1 MLGPIDAQVPVV
13 EGNVRHYI
21 SAQNFIDVRDDLV
34 KRIQD
39 AERTGQTPSQAW
51 LVQLA
56 SLNKPFILHCQRQQA
71 YVIDF
76 AKRWLPKHM
85 LRGLPP
91 AEALKKA
98 EETAKNLLSRGAFS
112 HGQMIPA
119 RDIKPEN
126 GLHLRV
132 DELPRDTETWKTL
145 WHLYSCCDV
154 LFNIP
159 AGQNISKLFE
169 SAVES
174 IPVY

>member
-1 MLGPIDAQVPVV
+1 MFRA
-13 EGNVRHYI
+13 
-21 SAQNFIDVRDDLV
+21 
-34 KRIQD
+34 
-39 AERTGQTPSQAW
+39 
-51 LVQLA
+51 LA
-56 SLNKPFILHCQRQQA
+56 SANILL
-71 YVIDF
+71 
-76 AKRWLPKHM
+76 KRPY
-85 LRGLPP
+85 RGLHK
-91 AEALKKA
+91 ALTYLA
-98 EETAKNLLSRGAFS
+98 SGAFS

-174 IPVY
+174 IPVH